1 MKLTKYFPLSHGKK
15 KPFPGRKG
23 WQNSGFSPTHL
34 PEILSAGISTMPSK
48 QLVAVASPG
57 QSLRHSG

>member
-1 MKLTKYFPLSHGKK
+1 MKLTK
-15 KPFPGRKG
+15 PFPFLWQKKTLSGRKG
-23 WQNSGFSPTHL
+23 WQNSAFSPTHL
-34 PEILSAGISTMPSK
+34 PEILSAGISTLLSK